1 MYVAVGL
8 LVIAIV
14 LNFTPLGK
22 KGRDNLISYW
32 STRKVKL
39 DDYDE
44 EQKNID
50 KLSR

>member
-1 MYVAVGL
+1 MYIMTAFL
-8 LVIAIV
+8 IIAIV
-14 LNFTPLGK
+14 INLTPLGK
-22 KGRDNLISYW
+22 KGRDKVMNFW
-32 STRKVKL
+32 STRKVTL

>member
-14 LNFTPLGK
+14 LNFTPVGK

-39 DDYDE
+39 DDYDA

-50 KLSR
+50 KLSK